1 MWIIRLYI
9 MKNMYPFKSCA
20 SSFFKLL
27 QLYIRE
33 KEYTEECKNLLVSM
47 RVNGKD
53 IVLCYLAFQGGIIY
67 SWQSAE
73 MYYAFIWCLPDK
85 KIFSTRF

>member
-53 IVLCYLAFQGGIIY
+53 IVLCYICISGWNNI
-67 SWQSAE
+67 
-73 MYYAFIWCLPDK
+73 
-85 KIFSTRF
+85 